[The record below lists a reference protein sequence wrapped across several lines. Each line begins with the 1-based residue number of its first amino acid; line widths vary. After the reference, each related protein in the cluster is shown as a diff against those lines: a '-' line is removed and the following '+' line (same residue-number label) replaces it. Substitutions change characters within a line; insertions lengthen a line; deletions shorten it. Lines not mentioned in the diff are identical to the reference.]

1 MIHTCLSI
9 VRTKFL
15 GGVCLIMKLEVCS
28 HFGMTKHV
36 GGISVGR
43 KLQLKSFN
51 VVFIGQLCFGTRLST
66 ANIVLDTNSWV
77 GLVEG
82 I

>member
-1 MIHTCLSI
+1 
-9 VRTKFL
+9 
-15 GGVCLIMKLEVCS
+15 MKLEVFS
-28 HFGMTKHV
+28 HFVMTKHV

-51 VVFIGQLCFGTRLST
+51 IVFISQLYFRTHLST
-66 ANIVLDTNSWV
+66 VNIVLDANSWV

-82 I
+82 T